1 MPPEA
6 APILMKMGSFRL
18 TLDHAIRLRSKAVF
32 TRCFEPVEQSGPDVA
47 TNPSLSPPS
56 LGEHAWQTVASVRC
70 PRSGS
75 LPEATMET
83 IYPCCAG
90 LDIHKT
96 TVVACVRRLDPAGR
110 VHETVRTFGTMTAE
124 LLALAD
130 WLAEAGVTHVAMEST
145 GVFWKPVF
153 NLLEDRFEVLL
164 VNPRHIKQVPGRKTD
179 VKDCQWIAQ
188 LLQHGLLRGSF
199 IPPKP
204 IRELRDLTRQRSQLV
219 AEKAAV
225 ANRIQKVLEDAN
237 IKLAAVAT
245 DVLGVSGRAMIR
257 ALIAGQ
263 EDPGD
268 LADLARQRLRRKLPE
283 LRAALHG
290 QVTEH
295 HRFLLRLL
303 MSHLDSLEGLIATLG
318 ARIAAVMPPFAAVV
332 ERLQTIPGVDQRVAE
347 SLIAE
352 IGTDMEQFPTAG
364 HLASWAGMCPGN
376 DQSAG
381 KHRSGRTTK
390 GDRWLRQT
398 LTQAAWAAS
407 HTKGTYL
414 SAQYHRLAARRGKKR
429 AIVALGHTLLTIV
442 YHVLKRQTTYVELGA
457 DFLNRLD
464 PDRLTR
470 QLVKRL
476 EKLGHK
482 VTLEPRQD
490 AA

>member
-1 MPPEA
+1 MRQTCGHCRECEAEGDRSHEDRRVKSPHPTPHAGRRPLPSSILPARIDEYQCQKQPGPSAYLPAKRLSVGNSPTVTYAAYA
-6 APILMKMGSFRL
+6 APGMMKMGSFGL

-32 TRCFEPVEQSGPDVA
+32 TPCFEPVEQFGPDVA
-47 TNPSLSPPS
+47 THPSLSPPF

-75 LPEATMET
+75 RPEATMEA
-83 IYPCCAG
+83 IYPRCAG

-153 NLLEDRFEVLL
+153 NLLEGRFEVLL

-179 VKDCQWIAQ
+179 GKDCQWIAQ
-188 LLQHGLLRGSF
+188 LLQHGLRRGSF

-225 ANRIQKVLEDAN
+225 ANRIQKILEDAD

-263 EDPGD
+263 DDPEG
-268 LADLARQRLRRKLPE
+268 LADLARQRLRRKIPQLQ
-283 LRAALHG
+283 AALRG

-303 MSHLDSLEGLIATLG
+303 MSHLDSLEGLIAALG

-332 ERLQTIPGVDQRVAE
+332 ERLTTIPGVEQRVAE

-352 IGTDMEQFPTAG
+352 IGTDMERFPTAG
-364 HLASWAGMCPGN
+364 PLASWAGTGLGN
-376 DQSAG
+376 EPVAG
-381 KHRSGRTTK
+381 ERRSGRTTK
-390 GDRWLRQT
+390 
-398 LTQAAWAAS
+398 
-407 HTKGTYL
+407 
-414 SAQYHRLAARRGKKR
+414 
-429 AIVALGHTLLTIV
+429 
-442 YHVLKRQTTYVELGA
+442 
-457 DFLNRLD
+457 
-464 PDRLTR
+464 
-470 QLVKRL
+470 
-476 EKLGHK
+476 
-482 VTLEPRQD
+482 
-490 AA
+490 

>member
-1 MPPEA
+1 
-6 APILMKMGSFRL
+6 
-18 TLDHAIRLRSKAVF
+18 
-32 TRCFEPVEQSGPDVA
+32 
-47 TNPSLSPPS
+47 
-56 LGEHAWQTVASVRC
+56 
-70 PRSGS
+70 
-75 LPEATMET
+75 MET

-90 LDIHKT
+90 LDIHKA
-96 TVVACVRRLDPAGR
+96 TVVACARRIDPTGR
-110 VHETVRTFGTMTAE
+110 VHETVRTFGTMTAA
-124 LLALAD
+124 LLALSD
-130 WLAEAGVTHVAMEST
+130 WLAEVGVTHVAMEST

-199 IPPKP
+199 IPPEP
-204 IRELRDLTRQRSQLV
+204 VRGLRDLTRQRSQLV

-225 ANRIQKVLEDAN
+225 ADRIQKVPEDAN
-237 IKLAAVAT
+237 IKRAAVAT

-257 ALIAGQ
+257 ALIAGR
-263 EDPGD
+263 EDPEG

-283 LRAALHG
+283 LQAALRG
-290 QVTEH
+290 RVTEH

-332 ERLQTIPGVDQRVAE
+332 ERLQTIPGVGQRVAE

-352 IGTDMEQFPTAG
+352 VGTEMEPFPSAG
-364 HLASWAGMCPGN
+364 HLASWAGMCPGH
-376 DQSAG
+376 DRRAG

-390 GDRWLRQT
+390 GDRWLRRT

-414 SAQYHRLAARRGKKR
+414 SARYHRLAARRGKKR

-442 YHVLKRQTTYVELGA
+442 DHVLKRPTTYVELGA
-457 DFLNRLD
+457 DFLDRLE

-482 VTLEPRQD
+482 VTLEPRQE

>member
-1 MPPEA
+1 
-6 APILMKMGSFRL
+6 
-18 TLDHAIRLRSKAVF
+18 
-32 TRCFEPVEQSGPDVA
+32 
-47 TNPSLSPPS
+47 
-56 LGEHAWQTVASVRC
+56 
-70 PRSGS
+70 
-75 LPEATMET
+75 MET

-90 LDIHKT
+90 LDIHKA
-96 TVVACVRRLDPAGR
+96 TVVACVRRIDPAGR

-179 VKDCQWIAQ
+179 AKDCQWIAQ

-237 IKLAAVAT
+237 IKLASVAT

-263 EDPGD
+263 DDPEA

-283 LRAALHG
+283 LQAALRG
-290 QVTEH
+290 QVTAH
-295 HRFLLRLL
+295 HRFLLRML
-303 MSHLDSLEGLIATLG
+303 MSHLDSLEGLIAG
-318 ARIAAVMPPFAAVV
+318 FNARIEAVMPPFAAAV
-332 ERLQTIPGVDQRVAE
+332 ERLTTIPGVDQRTAE
-347 SLIAE
+347 SLVAE
-352 IGTDMEQFPTAG
+352 IGTEMGRFPTAG

-407 HTKGTYL
+407 HTKATYL

-442 YHVLKRQTTYVELGA
+442 YYVLERQTSYVELGA
-457 DFLNRLD
+457 DFLERLD
-464 PDRLTR
+464 PDRLAR